1 MSTPAKEL
9 QTRALQSVS
18 VRDFLQMELPVR
30 EHLLAPWLPTQGLA
44 MIHAARG
51 TGKTHLSLGIAY
63 AVASGGRFLN
73 WQAPQARGV
82 LFIDGEMPAG
92 VLQERLA
99 RLTSPAVEIQAPFQL
114 ITPDL
119 QPFGIP
125 DLGSL
130 EGQRTIDQY
139 VTDDIKLLVVD
150 NLSCLVR
157 SGKENEAESW
167 QPVQSWALRHR
178 ARGRSVLFI
187 HHSGKAGMQRGT
199 SRREDVL
206 DTVIALRRPV
216 DYRPQ
221 DGAVFDVCFEKAR
234 GIYGGDVEPFEAKL
248 TTDAHGRQTWV
259 TRSVEDSTYER
270 VIELLSEG
278 LSQAEIAREL
288 NVNRSTVS
296 RHAKR
301 AKAEGKAR

>member
-1 MSTPAKEL
+1 MSAPAKEL
-9 QTRALQSVS
+9 QTRALQSVG

-82 LFIDGEMPAG
+82 LFIDGEMPAS

-99 RLTSPAVEIQAPFQL
+99 ALASTGSEIRAPFHL
-114 ITPDL
+114 VTPDL

-125 DLGSL
+125 DLGTTDGQQAIDALVSPDISL
-130 EGQRTIDQY
+130 I
-139 VTDDIKLLVVD
+139 IVD

-178 ARGRSVLFI
+178 ARGRSILFV

-234 GIYGGDVEPFEAKL
+234 GIYGKDVESFEAKL
-248 TTDAHGRQTWV
+248 ITDVHGQQTWL
-259 TRSVEDSTYER
+259 TRSVEDSTYAR
-270 VIELLSEG
+270 VVELLNEG
-278 LSQAEIAREL
+278 LSQVEIAREL
-288 NVNRSTVS
+288 TVNRSTVS

-301 AKAEGKAR
+301 AKGEGKTK